1 MSAPELG
8 ADMRRREFFSLLGG
22 AAAAWPVGLR
32 AQQPSVPV
40 IGFINP
46 ASAVELANR
55 VSAFRNGLAEVGFVE
70 GRNVK
75 IEYRWAEGRYDQL
88 PALANDLARRG
99 AAVIVGR
106 GAIPS
111 TRAAGSAT

>member
-22 AAAAWPVGLR
+22 AAAWPVVLR

-46 ASAVELANR
+46 ASPVELANR
-55 VSAFRNGLAEVGFVE
+55 VSAFRNGLAELGFVE
-70 GRNVK
+70 GRNVM

-88 PALANDLARRG
+88 PALANDLDDRFH
-99 AAVIVGR
+99 
-106 GAIPS
+106 
-111 TRAAGSAT
+111 